1 MNKGSGIL
9 RTFRTEKLPTPLQLD
24 YHFSVVLDGLLN
36 QISLNESFFRNYYG
50 ISSNLGPEKHWK
62 TFYTEKL
69 FRKIGSDRFSH
80 LQKTFQ
86 IRRKLF
92 RFFKGQHRL
101 RSCVGG
107 NHFGSSTSGPKTTS
121 THPLRTDPK
130 SIVRSSPDARSRQS
144 ESVKQARS
152 RYSISPLRTDRSG

>member
-36 QISLNESFFRNYYG
+36 QISLNGSFFRNYYG

-62 TFYTEKL
+62 TFYTEKF

-92 RFFKGQHRL
+92 RFGENFLDSEKTFQIFQDRQVKKFFKYPVVTVRKNLIQ
-101 RSCVGG
+101 
-107 NHFGSSTSGPKTTS
+107 
-121 THPLRTDPK
+121 
-130 SIVRSSPDARSRQS
+130 SI
-144 ESVKQARS
+144 
-152 RYSISPLRTDRSG
+152 G